1 MRLSTDFLQTI
12 VLSNVRIRRSFG
24 AFYFQETTAS
34 AAVSNAKR
42 RCSSMSLDLGFELS
56 VPAPLT
62 KGLRVE
68 IPMQNINWDGMM
80 RLA

>member
-1 MRLSTDFLQTI
+1 
-12 VLSNVRIRRSFG
+12 
-24 AFYFQETTAS
+24 
-34 AAVSNAKR
+34 
-42 RCSSMSLDLGFELS
+42 MSLDLGFELS